1 MAESMTT
8 TITTDSAALL
18 IEHCACAN
26 CLHPVNDQGHGE
38 KNGWIHTLTDQYR
51 CSPGYWTENSD
62 LAFADP
68 FDPEQEIDR
77 RIEEAALE
85 GERIGQE
92 SGEETGREEA
102 LAEHR
107 DECEAKQE
115 AAYLV
120 GRADMNAELNNA
132 ITVAL
137 HEFYKSGLS
146 RPEIDLIDR
155 MNGVLTAAWGS
166 VEVDAS

>member
-1 MAESMTT
+1 M
-8 TITTDSAALL
+8 TITIIDTAAALL
-18 IEHCACAN
+18 TEHRACAN
-26 CLHPVNDQGHGE
+26 CQQPVNNQGLGE

-51 CSPGYWTENSD
+51 CSPGYWTENDD

-68 FDPEQEIDR
+68 FEGEEEIDR

-92 SGEETGREEA
+92 SGEETGREDA
-102 LAEHR
+102 LAEHH

-115 AAYLV
+115 TAYLR
-120 GRADMNAELNNA
+120 GRAEYSTELNNA

-146 RPEIDLIDR
+146 GPEIDLIDR